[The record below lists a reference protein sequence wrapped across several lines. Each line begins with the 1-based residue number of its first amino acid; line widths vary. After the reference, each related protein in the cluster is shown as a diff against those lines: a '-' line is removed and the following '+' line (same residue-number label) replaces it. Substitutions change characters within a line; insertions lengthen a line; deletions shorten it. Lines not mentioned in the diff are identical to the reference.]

1 MKRILVGTDGSD
13 GATLALR
20 WAAHIA
26 ARIEAE
32 LVVMTG
38 FVPPDSELRPHRV
51 EALLAEQEELLDSW
65 SKAARSHDVPMRTIV
80 ERGDPRPGILVVA
93 EREGVD
99 LIVVGRVGRSAGPGL
114 FHIGSMAEWL
124 AHHSDRPVAVIGGAV
139 APAPR
144 TILVGVDGSNGSR
157 AAVRWIV
164 DTLADPSLR
173 VVAVS
178 AHQPIVEWTPADSEK
193 NWRRDLEEQIRDDYA
208 TDLIAAG
215 VEVDASVLS
224 GSTTADLLLRAARDE
239 GADLIV
245 VGARGLGGFTGLRV
259 GGVALRVL
267 HETDRPVVIVPSADN
282 S

>member
-1 MKRILVGTDGSD
+1 VKRILVGTDGSD

-26 ARIEAE
+26 ARTEAE

-38 FVPPDSELRPHRV
+38 FVPPDSELPPRRV
-51 EALLAEQEELLDSW
+51 EALLAEQEHLLDSW
-65 SKAARSHDVPMRTIV
+65 SEAARSDDVRVRTIV
-80 ERGDPRPGILVVA
+80 ESGDPRPGILVVA

-114 FHIGSMAEWL
+114 FRIGSMAEWL

-139 APAPR
+139 AATPR
-144 TILVGVDGSNGSR
+144 TVLVGVDGSDGSR
-157 AAVRWIV
+157 AAVRWIL
-164 DTLADPSLR
+164 DTLADPGLR

-178 AHQPIVEWTPADSEK
+178 AHQPIVEWTPADSEE
-193 NWRRDLEEQIRDDYA
+193 NWRRSLEEQIREDFA
-208 TDLIAAG
+208 AELIAARA
-215 VEVDASVLS
+215 EVDASVLY
-224 GSTTADLLLRAARDE
+224 GSNTADLLLRAAQDE

-267 HETDRPVVIVPSADN
+267 HETDRPVVLVPSAH
-282 S
+282 SS